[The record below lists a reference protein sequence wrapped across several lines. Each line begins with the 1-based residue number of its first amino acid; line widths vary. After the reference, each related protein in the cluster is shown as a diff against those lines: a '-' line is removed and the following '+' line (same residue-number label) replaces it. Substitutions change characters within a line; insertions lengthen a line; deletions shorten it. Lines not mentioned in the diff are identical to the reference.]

1 MLHALRLMIVLASLL
16 PSLACAGQ
24 VRVFV
29 AGAAKAGF
37 DTLLPAFKPADGDT
51 VEVSYGT
58 AGALRDRVLNGETPD
73 LVILSSAAV
82 DAIAAKGWV
91 KDGDRRDLGAVVAGL
106 AVRQGAPQP
115 DIATPE
121 ALRRTLLAAQ
131 SIACGDG
138 ARGATSGAH
147 LERVIDKLGIREQ
160 VQPKLTVLPT
170 GTEALQGVAA
180 GRFEIG
186 VSQSSEIQP
195 VAGVVFVG
203 GLPAPF
209 ELRTAYAMAVLGG
222 SEQAKRLMRWLDSAE
237 GRAKFEGS
245 GFSRN

>member
-1 MLHALRLMIVLASLL
+1 MLHRLRLMIVLASLL
-16 PSLACAGQ
+16 PALASAGQ

-37 DTLLPAFKPADGDT
+37 EALLPTFQPAEGDT
-51 VEVSYGT
+51 VAVSYGT
-58 AGALRDRVLNGETPD
+58 AGALRDRVLNGEAVD

-82 DAIAAKGWV
+82 DAIAARGLV
-91 KDGDRRDLGAVVAGL
+91 REGDRRDLGAVVAGL
-106 AVRQGAPQP
+106 AVRRGAALP
-115 DIATPE
+115 DISTPE

-147 LERVIDKLGIREQ
+147 FEQVVDKLGIRAQ
-160 VQPKLTVLPT
+160 VQPKLTVLAT
-170 GTEALQGVAA
+170 GTEALQGVAE
-180 GRFEIG
+180 GRFEVGI
-186 VSQSSEIQP
+186 SQSSEILP

-209 ELRTAYAMAVLGG
+209 ELRTSYAVAVLGG
-222 SEQAKRLMRWLDSAE
+222 SAQGQRLMRLLDSAQA
-237 GRAKFEGS
+237 RARFAGS
-245 GFSRN
+245 GFAKD